1 MEEWGTGIPRI
12 INRCREYGLENL
24 IFEEFGDG
32 FRFTLIRKVGN
43 AFDEYMLLLEA
54 VDTTDIFIKILE
66 KFTSIVVKKQF
77 LDSRM

>member
-32 FRFTLIRKVGN
+32 FRVTLIRKVGN